1 MTRHDEI
8 RELLTDYVLADLPPG
23 EQASVRAHLDG
34 CADCAAEARELA
46 AVFQSVGH
54 SVEPVAPPA
63 HVKGRLLDRLARGH
77 AAGPIVD
84 TPGPSA
90 RPAPGWHPAWHPAW
104 LATAALALLAL
115 AGLLAVAQQ
124 RAARLDD
131 ALRAAENDVARLT
144 GEAAAVAG
152 QADLA
157 VAILTATDMRR
168 IDLQGFEVSR
178 DATARAY
185 WSATKGLLIVAD
197 RLPSPPPGRTYQVW
211 LIGGGGTG
219 PVSAGLIDTHDGGRG
234 MLIVPP
240 PAGSSGGSVTVA
252 VTDEP
257 RGGVA
262 APTGSK
268 HLAGSL

>member
-90 RPAPGWHPAWHPAW
+90 RPAPGWHPAW

-124 RAARLDD
+124 RAARLDE

>member
-8 RELLTDYVLADLPPG
+8 RELLTDYVLGDLPPG
-23 EQASVRAHLDG
+23 ENASVRRHLDG
-34 CADCAAEARELA
+34 CPECAAEVRDLSIAFHA
-46 AVFQSVGH
+46 IGQ

-63 HVKGRLLDRLARGH
+63 DLKERVLDSLARERQGAH
-77 AAGPIVD
+77 HLEAP
-84 TPGPSA
+84 TLSA
-90 RPAPGWHPAWHPAW
+90 RPPRGWRPVW
-104 LATAALALLAL
+104 LAAAALAILAL
-115 AGLLAVAQQ
+115 AGLLAAAQQ
-124 RAARLDD
+124 RAARLQD
-131 ALRAAENDVARLT
+131 ALRAAEHDVARLT
-144 GEAAAVAG
+144 GEAATVAG

-168 IDLQGFEVSR
+168 IDLQGFEASR

-185 WSATKGLLIVAD
+185 WSATQGLLIVAD
-197 RLPSPPPGRTYQVW
+197 RLPAPPPGRAYQVW
-211 LIGGGGTG
+211 LIGESATG
-219 PVSAGLIDTHDGGRG
+219 PVSAGLIDTRNTGRG

-240 PAGSSGGSVTVA
+240 PAGSAAGSVTVA

-257 RGGVA
+257 IGGLA

>member
-23 EQASVRAHLDG
+23 EQASVRAHLDE
-34 CADCAAEARELA
+34 CAECAAEARDLA
-46 AVFQSVGH
+46 AAFQSIGQ
-54 SVEPVAPPA
+54 SVEPVAPPE
-63 HVKGRLLDRLARGH
+63 HVKGRLLDRLARERRTGS
-77 AAGPIVD
+77 IVGA
-84 TPGPSA
+84 PGPSA
-90 RPAPGWHPAWHPAW
+90 RPAPGWRPAW

-115 AGLLAVAQQ
+115 AALLAVAQQ
-124 RAARLDD
+124 RASRLDE
-131 ALRAAENDVARLT
+131 ALRAAEAEVARLT

-168 IDLQGFEVSR
+168 IDLEGFEASR
-178 DATARAY
+178 EATARAY

-197 RLPSPPPGRTYQVW
+197 RLPSPPAGRTYQVW
-211 LIGGGGTG
+211 LIGGGTG

-240 PAGSSGGSVTVA
+240 PAGSTSGSVTVA